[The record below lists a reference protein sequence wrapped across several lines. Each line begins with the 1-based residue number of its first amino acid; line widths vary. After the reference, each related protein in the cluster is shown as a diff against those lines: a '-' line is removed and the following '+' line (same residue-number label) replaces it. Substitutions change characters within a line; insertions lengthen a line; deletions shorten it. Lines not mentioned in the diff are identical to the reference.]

1 MPKARSP
8 ERDQAYE
15 LYKNSKGLMP
25 LREIARQ
32 LNVPEKSVSGWKC
45 KDKWDDQ
52 MNGVLHSKI
61 KDKRSTPKSKKVV
74 KALIDEVDEN
84 EELSEQEKLFVLYYL
99 ECFNAKQAYIQ
110 AGFKVNTDGSAR
122 VGACRLMKKPKIIN
136 EIKRLQALR
145 KELLF
150 ANEADIIERLQ
161 RIAFAD
167 INHVVNISKNG
178 REITMK
184 SAEEIDG
191 SLIESIGND
200 KFGIKIKMSDR
211 MQALNLLFKYYGLD
225 SMDKHKKSIDE
236 AKLALERKIAEQKM
250 PEASENT
257 GMPQVMIYLPDN
269 GRDKLPTDGEGGGF
283 NGTNNN

>member
-52 MNGVLHSKI
+52 INGVLHTKI
-61 KDKRSTPKSKKVV
+61 KDKRSTPKSKRVV

-122 VGACRLMKKPKIIN
+122 VGACRLMKKPKVIN

-250 PEASENT
+250 PAIFYN
-257 GMPQVMIYLPDN
+257 MM
-269 GRDKLPTDGEGGGF
+269 
-283 NGTNNN
+283 

>member
-52 MNGVLHSKI
+52 LNGVLHSKI

-74 KALIDEVDEN
+74 KALINEVDKN
-84 EELSEQEKLFVLYYL
+84 EELDDREKLFCLYYV
-99 ECFNAKQAYIQ
+99 ECFNGKQAYIQ
-110 AGFKVNTDGSAR
+110 AGFPVNTDGSAR
-122 VGACRLMKKPKIIN
+122 VGACKLMKKPAIKA

-145 KELLF
+145 MELLF
-150 ANEADIIERLQ
+150 ANEGDLIERLQ

-167 INHVVNISKNG
+167 ITHVVNISKNG
-178 REITMK
+178 REITLK
-184 SAEEIDG
+184 LPEEIDG

-200 KFGIKIKMSDR
+200 KFGVKVKMSNR
-211 MQALNLLFKYYGLD
+211 MDAFKMLYDYLGLSD
-225 SMDKHKKSIDE
+225 MEKHKKSIDE
-236 AKLALERKIAEQKM
+236 AKLELERKIAAQKA
-250 PEASENT
+250 PDLKDGDNA
-257 GMPQVMIYLPDN
+257 PRVVVYLPDN
-269 GRDKLPTDGEGGGF
+269 GRNDSYSGDDGGM
-283 NGTNNN
+283 NNE

>member
-61 KDKRSTPKSKKVV
+61 KDKRSTPKSKRVV
-74 KALIDEVDEN
+74 KALINEINEN
-84 EELSEQEKLFVLYYL
+84 EELDEREKLFCLYYI
-99 ECFNAKQAYIQ
+99 ECFNGKQAYIQ
-110 AGFKVNTDGSAR
+110 AGFPVNTDGSAR
-122 VGACRLMKKPKIIN
+122 VGACRLMKKPKIRA
-136 EIKRLQALR
+136 EIKRLQNLR

-150 ANEADIIERLQ
+150 ADEGDIIERLQ

-167 INHVVNISKNG
+167 ITHVVYISKNG
-178 REITMK
+178 RESTLK
-184 SAEEIDG
+184 LPEEIDG

-200 KFGIKIKMSDR
+200 KFGVKVKMSNR
-211 MQALNLLFKYYGLD
+211 MDAFKMLYDYLGLSD
-225 SMDKHKKSIDE
+225 MEKHKKSIDE
-236 AKLALERKIAEQKM
+236 AKLELERKIAAQKA
-250 PEASENT
+250 PDLKDGDNA
-257 GMPQVMIYLPDN
+257 PRVVVYLPDN
-269 GRDKLPTDGEGGGF
+269 GRNDSYSGDDGGM
-283 NGTNNN
+283 NNE

>member
-32 LNVPEKSVSGWKC
+32 LNVPEKSISGWKC

-74 KALIDEVDEN
+74 KALINEINEN
-84 EELSEQEKLFVLYYL
+84 EELDEREKLFCLYYI
-99 ECFNAKQAYIQ
+99 ECFNGKQAYIQ
-110 AGFKVNTDGSAR
+110 AGFPVNTDGSAR
-122 VGACRLMKKPKIIN
+122 VGACRLMKKPKIRA
-136 EIKRLQALR
+136 EIKRLQNLR

-150 ANEADIIERLQ
+150 ADEGDIIERLQ

-167 INHVVNISKNG
+167 ITHVVNISKNG
-178 REITMK
+178 REITLK
-184 SAEEIDG
+184 LPEEIDG

-200 KFGIKIKMSDR
+200 KFGVKVKMSNR
-211 MQALNLLFKYYGLD
+211 MDAFKMLYDYLGLSD
-225 SMDKHKKSIDE
+225 MEKHKKSIDE
-236 AKLALERKIAEQKM
+236 AKLELERKIAAQKA
-250 PEASENT
+250 PDLKDGDNA
-257 GMPQVMIYLPDN
+257 PRVVVYLPDN
-269 GRDKLPTDGEGGGF
+269 GRNDSYSGDDGGM
-283 NGTNNN
+283 NNE

>member
-52 MNGVLHSKI
+52 INGVLHTKI
-61 KDKRSTPKSKKVV
+61 KDKRSTPKSKRVV

-236 AKLALERKIAEQKM
+236 AKLALERKIAEQKT

>member
-236 AKLALERKIAEQKM
+236 AKLALECKLAEQKM

>member
-52 MNGVLHSKI
+52 INGVLHTKI
-61 KDKRSTPKSKKVV
+61 KDKRSTPKSKRVV
-74 KALIDEVDEN
+74 KALINEINEN
-84 EELSEQEKLFVLYYL
+84 EELDEREKLFCLYYI
-99 ECFNAKQAYIQ
+99 ECFNGKQAYIQ
-110 AGFKVNTDGSAR
+110 AGFPVNTDGSAR
-122 VGACRLMKKPKIIN
+122 VGACRLMKKPKIRA
-136 EIKRLQALR
+136 EIKRLQNLR

-150 ANEADIIERLQ
+150 ADEGDIIERLQ

-167 INHVVNISKNG
+167 ITHVVNISKNG
-178 REITMK
+178 REITLK
-184 SAEEIDG
+184 LPEEIDG

-200 KFGIKIKMSDR
+200 KFGVKVKMSNR
-211 MQALNLLFKYYGLD
+211 MDAFKMLYDYLGLSD
-225 SMDKHKKSIDE
+225 MEKHKKSIDE
-236 AKLALERKIAEQKM
+236 AKLELERKIAAQKA
-250 PEASENT
+250 PDLKDGDNA
-257 GMPQVMIYLPDN
+257 PRVVVYLPDN
-269 GRDKLPTDGEGGGF
+269 GRNDSYCGDDGGM
-283 NGTNNN
+283 NNE

>member
-8 ERDQAYE
+8 ERYQAYE

-52 MNGVLHSKI
+52 MNGVLHTKI
-61 KDKRSTPKSKKVV
+61 KDKRSTPKSKRVV

-122 VGACRLMKKPKIIN
+122 VGACRLMKKPKVIN

-269 GRDKLPTDGEGGGF
+269 GRDKLPADGEGGGSD
-283 NGTNNN
+283 GTDNN

>member
-1 MPKARSP
+1 
-8 ERDQAYE
+8 
-15 LYKNSKGLMP
+15 
-25 LREIARQ
+25 
-32 LNVPEKSVSGWKC
+32 
-45 KDKWDDQ
+45 
-52 MNGVLHSKI
+52 
-61 KDKRSTPKSKKVV
+61 
-74 KALIDEVDEN
+74 
-84 EELSEQEKLFVLYYL
+84 
-99 ECFNAKQAYIQ
+99 
-110 AGFKVNTDGSAR
+110 
-122 VGACRLMKKPKIIN
+122 MKKPKIIN

-236 AKLALERKIAEQKM
+236 AKLALERKIAEQKT

-269 GRDKLPTDGEGGGF
+269 GRDKLPADGEGGGSD
-283 NGTNNN
+283 GTDNN

>member
-52 MNGVLHSKI
+52 INGVLHTKI
-61 KDKRSTPKSKKVV
+61 KDKRSTPKSKRVV

-122 VGACRLMKKPKIIN
+122 VGACRLMKKPKVIN

-184 SAEEIDG
+184 SADEIDG

-269 GRDKLPTDGEGGGF
+269 GRDKLPADGEGGGYD
-283 NGTNNN
+283 GTDNN

>member
-61 KDKRSTPKSKKVV
+61 KDKRSTPKSKRVV

-236 AKLALERKIAEQKM
+236 AKLALERKIAEQKT

-269 GRDKLPTDGEGGGF
+269 GRDKLPADGEGGGSD
-283 NGTNNN
+283 GTDNN

>member
-15 LYKNSKGLMP
+15 LCKNSKGLMP

-52 MNGVLHSKI
+52 INGVLHTKI
-61 KDKRSTPKSKKVV
+61 KDKRSTPKSKRVV

-122 VGACRLMKKPKIIN
+122 VGACRLMKKPKVIN

-269 GRDKLPTDGEGGGF
+269 GRDKLPADGEGGGSD
-283 NGTNNN
+283 GTDNN

>member
-52 MNGVLHSKI
+52 INGVLHTKI
-61 KDKRSTPKSKKVV
+61 KDKRSTPKSKRVV

-122 VGACRLMKKPKIIN
+122 VGACRLMKKPKVIN

-250 PEASENT
+250 PESKDGDNA
-257 GMPQVMIYLPDN
+257 PRVVVYLPDN
-269 GRDKLPTDGEGGGF
+269 GRKDSYNGDDGGDA
-283 NGTNNN
+283 NAND

>member
-52 MNGVLHSKI
+52 INGVLHAKI
-61 KDKRSTPKSKKVV
+61 KDKRSTPKSKRVV
-74 KALIDEVDEN
+74 KALINEINEN
-84 EELSEQEKLFVLYYL
+84 EELDEREKLFCLYYI
-99 ECFNAKQAYIQ
+99 ECFNGKQAYIQ
-110 AGFKVNTDGSAR
+110 AGFPVNTDGSAR
-122 VGACRLMKKPKIIN
+122 VGACRLMKKPKIRA
-136 EIKRLQALR
+136 EIKRLQNLR

-150 ANEADIIERLQ
+150 ADEGDIIERLQ

-167 INHVVNISKNG
+167 ITHVVNISKNG
-178 REITMK
+178 REITLK
-184 SAEEIDG
+184 LPEEIDG

-200 KFGIKIKMSDR
+200 KFGVKVKMSNR
-211 MQALNLLFKYYGLD
+211 MDAFKMLYDYLGLSD
-225 SMDKHKKSIDE
+225 MEKHKKSIDE
-236 AKLALERKIAEQKM
+236 AKLELERKIAAQKA
-250 PEASENT
+250 PDLKDGDNA
-257 GMPQVMIYLPDN
+257 PRVVVYLPDN
-269 GRDKLPTDGEGGGF
+269 GRNDSYSGDDGGM
-283 NGTNNN
+283 NNE

>member
-52 MNGVLHSKI
+52 INGVLHTKI
-61 KDKRSTPKSKKVV
+61 KDKRSTPKSKRVV
-74 KALIDEVDEN
+74 KALINEINEN
-84 EELSEQEKLFVLYYL
+84 EELDEREKLFCLYYI

-110 AGFKVNTDGSAR
+110 AGFPVNTDGSAR
-122 VGACRLMKKPKIIN
+122 VGACRLMKKPKIRA
-136 EIKRLQALR
+136 EIKRLQNLR

-150 ANEADIIERLQ
+150 ADEGDIIERLQ

-167 INHVVNISKNG
+167 INYVVNISKNG

-250 PEASENT
+250 PEAKDADNA
-257 GMPQVMIYLPDN
+257 PRVVVYLPDN
-269 GRDKLPTDGEGGGF
+269 GRNDSNSGDGGGDA
-283 NGTNNN
+283 NAND

>member
-52 MNGVLHSKI
+52 INGVLHTKI
-61 KDKRSTPKSKKVV
+61 KDKRSTPKSKRVV
-74 KALIDEVDEN
+74 KALINEINEN
-84 EELSEQEKLFVLYYL
+84 EELDEREKLFCLYYI
-99 ECFNAKQAYIQ
+99 ECFNGKQAYIQ
-110 AGFKVNTDGSAR
+110 AGFPVNTDGSAR
-122 VGACRLMKKPKIIN
+122 VGACRLMKKPKIRA
-136 EIKRLQALR
+136 EIKRLQNLR

-150 ANEADIIERLQ
+150 ADEGDIIERLQ

-167 INHVVNISKNG
+167 ITHVVNISKNG
-178 REITMK
+178 REITLK
-184 SAEEIDG
+184 LPEEIDG

-200 KFGIKIKMSDR
+200 KFGVKVKMSNR
-211 MQALNLLFKYYGLD
+211 MDAFKMLYDYLGLSD
-225 SMDKHKKSIDE
+225 MEKHKKSIDE
-236 AKLALERKIAEQKM
+236 AKLELERKIAAQKT
-250 PEASENT
+250 PDLKDGDNA
-257 GMPQVMIYLPDN
+257 PRVVVYLPDN
-269 GRDKLPTDGEGGGF
+269 GRNDSYSGDDGGM
-283 NGTNNN
+283 NNE

>member
-52 MNGVLHSKI
+52 INGVLHTKI
-61 KDKRSTPKSKKVV
+61 KDKRSTPKSKRVV

-122 VGACRLMKKPKIIN
+122 VGACRLMKKPKVIN

-269 GRDKLPTDGEGGGF
+269 GRDKLPADGEGGGAD
-283 NGTNNN
+283 GTDNN

>member
-74 KALIDEVDEN
+74 KALINEVDKN
-84 EELSEQEKLFVLYYL
+84 EELDDREKLFCLYYV
-99 ECFNAKQAYIQ
+99 ECFNGKQAYIQ
-110 AGFKVNTDGSAR
+110 AGFPVNTDGSAR
-122 VGACRLMKKPKIIN
+122 VGACKLIKKPAIKA

-145 KELLF
+145 MELLF
-150 ANEADIIERLQ
+150 ANEGDLIERLQ

-167 INHVVNISKNG
+167 INHVVNISQNG

-184 SAEEIDG
+184 SADEIDG
-191 SLIESIGND
+191 TLIESIGND
-200 KFGIKIKMSDR
+200 KFGIKVKMSDR
-211 MQALNLLFKYYGLD
+211 MQALRMLYDYIGLS
-225 SMDKHKKSIDE
+225 SMEKHKKSVDE
-236 AKLALERKIAEQKM
+236 AKLELERKIAAQKA
-250 PEASENT
+250 PDLKDGDNA
-257 GMPQVMIYLPDN
+257 PRVVVYLPDN
-269 GRDKLPTDGEGGGF
+269 GRNDSYSGDDGGM
-283 NGTNNN
+283 NNE

>member
-52 MNGVLHSKI
+52 INGVLHTKI
-61 KDKRSTPKSKKVV
+61 KDKRSTPKSKRVV

-122 VGACRLMKKPKIIN
+122 VGACRLMKKPKVIN

-184 SAEEIDG
+184 SADEIDG

-269 GRDKLPTDGEGGGF
+269 GRDKLPADGEGGGSD
-283 NGTNNN
+283 GTDNN

>member
-25 LREIARQ
+25 LWEIARQ

-74 KALIDEVDEN
+74 KALIDEVDET

-236 AKLALERKIAEQKM
+236 AKLALERKIAEQKT

-269 GRDKLPTDGEGGGF
+269 GRDKLPADGEGGGSD
-283 NGTNNN
+283 GTDNN

>member
-74 KALIDEVDEN
+74 KALINEVDKN
-84 EELSEQEKLFVLYYL
+84 EELDDREKLFCLYYV
-99 ECFNAKQAYIQ
+99 ECFNGKQAYIQ
-110 AGFKVNTDGSAR
+110 AGFPVNTDGSAR
-122 VGACRLMKKPKIIN
+122 VGACKLMKKPAIKA

-145 KELLF
+145 MELLF
-150 ANEADIIERLQ
+150 ANEGDLIERLQ

-167 INHVVNISKNG
+167 INHVVNISQNG

-184 SAEEIDG
+184 SADEIDG
-191 SLIESIGND
+191 TLIESIGND
-200 KFGIKIKMSDR
+200 KFGIKVKMSDR
-211 MQALNLLFKYYGLD
+211 MQALRMLYDYIGL
-225 SMDKHKKSIDE
+225 SAMDKHKQSFDE

-250 PEASENT
+250 PEAKDGDNA
-257 GMPQVMIYLPDN
+257 PRVVVYLPDN
-269 GRDKLPTDGEGGGF
+269 GRNDSYNGDDGGDA
-283 NGTNNN
+283 NAND

>member
-52 MNGVLHSKI
+52 INGVLHTKI
-61 KDKRSTPKSKKVV
+61 KDKRSTPKSKRVV

-122 VGACRLMKKPKIIN
+122 VGACRLMKRPKIIN

-236 AKLALERKIAEQKM
+236 AKLALERKIAEQKT

-269 GRDKLPTDGEGGGF
+269 GRDKLPADGEGGGSD
-283 NGTNNN
+283 GTDNN

>member
-236 AKLALERKIAEQKM
+236 AKLALERKIAEQKT

-269 GRDKLPTDGEGGGF
+269 GRDKLPADGEGGGSD
-283 NGTNNN
+283 GTDNN

>member
-61 KDKRSTPKSKKVV
+61 QDKRSTPKSKRVV
-74 KALIDEVDEN
+74 KALINEINEN
-84 EELSEQEKLFVLYYL
+84 EELDEREKLFCLYYI
-99 ECFNAKQAYIQ
+99 ECFNGKQAYIQ
-110 AGFKVNTDGSAR
+110 AGFPVNTDGSAR
-122 VGACRLMKKPKIIN
+122 VGACRLMKKPKIRA
-136 EIKRLQALR
+136 EIKRLQNLR

-150 ANEADIIERLQ
+150 ADEGDIIERLQ

-167 INHVVNISKNG
+167 ITHVVNISKNG
-178 REITMK
+178 REITLK
-184 SAEEIDG
+184 LPEEIDG

-200 KFGIKIKMSDR
+200 KFGVKVKMSNR
-211 MQALNLLFKYYGLD
+211 MDAFKMLYDYLGLSD
-225 SMDKHKKSIDE
+225 MEKHKKSIDE
-236 AKLALERKIAEQKM
+236 AKLELERKIAAQKA
-250 PEASENT
+250 PDLKDGDNA
-257 GMPQVMIYLPDN
+257 PRVVVYLPDN
-269 GRDKLPTDGEGGGF
+269 GRNDSYSGDDGGM
-283 NGTNNN
+283 NNE

>member
-61 KDKRSTPKSKKVV
+61 KDKRSTPKSKKIV

-236 AKLALERKIAEQKM
+236 AKLALERKIAEQKT
-250 PEASENT
+250 PEVSENT

-269 GRDKLPTDGEGGGF
+269 GRDKLPADGEGGGSD
-283 NGTNNN
+283 GTDNN

>member
-52 MNGVLHSKI
+52 INGVLHTKI
-61 KDKRSTPKSKKVV
+61 KDKRSTPKSKRVV

-269 GRDKLPTDGEGGGF
+269 GRDKLPADGEGGGTD
-283 NGTNNN
+283 GTDNN

>member
-52 MNGVLHSKI
+52 INGVLHTKI
-61 KDKRSTPKSKKVV
+61 KDKRSTPKSKRVV

-110 AGFKVNTDGSAR
+110 AGFNVNTDGSAR
-122 VGACRLMKKPKIIN
+122 VGACRLMKKPKVIN

-269 GRDKLPTDGEGGGF
+269 GRDKLPADGEGGGSD
-283 NGTNNN
+283 GTDNN

>member
-61 KDKRSTPKSKKVV
+61 KDKRSTPKSKRVV
-74 KALIDEVDEN
+74 KALINEINEN
-84 EELSEQEKLFVLYYL
+84 EELDEREKLFCLYYI
-99 ECFNAKQAYIQ
+99 ECFNGKQAYIQ
-110 AGFKVNTDGSAR
+110 AGFPVNTDGSAR
-122 VGACRLMKKPKIIN
+122 VGACRLMKKPKIRA
-136 EIKRLQALR
+136 EIKRLQNLR

-150 ANEADIIERLQ
+150 ADEGDIIERLQ

-167 INHVVNISKNG
+167 ITHVVNISKNG
-178 REITMK
+178 REITLK
-184 SAEEIDG
+184 LPEEIDG

-200 KFGIKIKMSDR
+200 KFGVKVKMSNR
-211 MQALNLLFKYYGLD
+211 MDAFKMLYDYLGLSD
-225 SMDKHKKSIDE
+225 MEKHKKSIDE
-236 AKLALERKIAEQKM
+236 AKLELERKIAAQKA
-250 PEASENT
+250 PDLKDGDNA
-257 GMPQVMIYLPDN
+257 PRVVVYLPDN
-269 GRDKLPTDGEGGGF
+269 GRNDSYSGDDGGM
-283 NGTNNN
+283 NNE

>member
-52 MNGVLHSKI
+52 INGVLHTKI
-61 KDKRSTPKSKKVV
+61 KDKRSTPKSKRVV

-236 AKLALERKIAEQKM
+236 AKLALERKIAEQKT

-269 GRDKLPTDGEGGGF
+269 GRDKLPADGAGGGSD
-283 NGTNNN
+283 GTDNN

>member
-236 AKLALERKIAEQKM
+236 AKLALERKIAEQKT
-250 PEASENT
+250 PEVSENT

-269 GRDKLPTDGEGGGF
+269 GRDKLPADGEGGGSD
-283 NGTNNN
+283 GTDNN

>member
-52 MNGVLHSKI
+52 INGVLHTKI
-61 KDKRSTPKSKKVV
+61 KDKRSTPKSKRVV

-122 VGACRLMKKPKIIN
+122 VGACRLMKKPKVIN

-269 GRDKLPTDGEGGGF
+269 GRDKLPADGEGGGTD
-283 NGTNNN
+283 GTDNN

>member
-52 MNGVLHSKI
+52 INGVLHTKI
-61 KDKRSTPKSKKVV
+61 KDKRSTPKSKRVV
-74 KALIDEVDEN
+74 KALINEINEN
-84 EELSEQEKLFVLYYL
+84 EELDEREKLFCLYYI
-99 ECFNAKQAYIQ
+99 ECFNGKQAYIQ
-110 AGFKVNTDGSAR
+110 AGFPVNTDGSAR
-122 VGACRLMKKPKIIN
+122 VGACRLMKKPKIRA
-136 EIKRLQALR
+136 EIKRLQNLR

-150 ANEADIIERLQ
+150 ADEGDIIERLQ

-167 INHVVNISKNG
+167 ITHVVNISKNG
-178 REITMK
+178 REITLK
-184 SAEEIDG
+184 LPEEIGG

-200 KFGIKIKMSDR
+200 KFGVKVKMSNR
-211 MQALNLLFKYYGLD
+211 MDAFKMLYDYLGLSD
-225 SMDKHKKSIDE
+225 MEKHKKSIDE
-236 AKLALERKIAEQKM
+236 AKLELERKIAAQKA
-250 PEASENT
+250 PDLKDGDNA
-257 GMPQVMIYLPDN
+257 PRVVVYLPDN
-269 GRDKLPTDGEGGGF
+269 GRNDSYSGDDGGM
-283 NGTNNN
+283 NNE

>member
-45 KDKWDDQ
+45 KDKWVDQ
-52 MNGVLHSKI
+52 INGVLHTKI
-61 KDKRSTPKSKKVV
+61 KDKRSTPKSKRVV

-122 VGACRLMKKPKIIN
+122 VGACRLMKKPKVIN

-269 GRDKLPTDGEGGGF
+269 GRDKLPADGEGGGTD
-283 NGTNNN
+283 GTDNN

>member
-52 MNGVLHSKI
+52 MNGVLHTKI
-61 KDKRSTPKSKKVV
+61 KDKRSTPKSKRVV
-74 KALIDEVDEN
+74 KALINEINEN
-84 EELSEQEKLFVLYYL
+84 EELDEREKLFCLYYI
-99 ECFNAKQAYIQ
+99 ECFNGKQAYIQ
-110 AGFKVNTDGSAR
+110 AGFPVNTDGSAR
-122 VGACRLMKKPKIIN
+122 VGACRLMKKPKIRA
-136 EIKRLQALR
+136 EIKRLQNLR

-150 ANEADIIERLQ
+150 ADEGDIIERLQ

-167 INHVVNISKNG
+167 ITHVVNISKNG
-178 REITMK
+178 REITLK
-184 SAEEIDG
+184 LPEEIDG

-200 KFGIKIKMSDR
+200 KFGVKVKMSNR
-211 MQALNLLFKYYGLD
+211 MDAFKMLYDYLGLSD
-225 SMDKHKKSIDE
+225 MEKHKKSIDE
-236 AKLALERKIAEQKM
+236 AKLELERKIAAQKA
-250 PEASENT
+250 PDLKDGDNA
-257 GMPQVMIYLPDN
+257 PRVVVYLPDN
-269 GRDKLPTDGEGGGF
+269 GRNDSYSGDDGGM
-283 NGTNNN
+283 NNE

>member
-45 KDKWDDQ
+45 KDKWDNQ

-74 KALIDEVDEN
+74 KALINEVDKN
-84 EELSEQEKLFVLYYL
+84 EELDDREKLFCLYYV
-99 ECFNAKQAYIQ
+99 ECFNGKQAYIQ
-110 AGFKVNTDGSAR
+110 AGFPVNTDGSAR
-122 VGACRLMKKPKIIN
+122 VGACKLMKKPAIKA
-136 EIKRLQALR
+136 ELKRLQALR
-145 KELLF
+145 TELLF
-150 ANEADIIERLQ
+150 ANEGDIIERLQ

-167 INHVVNISKNG
+167 INHVVNISPNG

-184 SAEEIDG
+184 SADEIDG
-191 SLIESIGND
+191 ALIESIGND
-200 KFGIKIKMSDR
+200 KFGIKVKMSDR
-211 MQALNLLFKYYGLD
+211 MQALRMLYDYIGLS
-225 SMDKHKKSIDE
+225 SMEKHKKSVDQ
-236 AKLALERKIAEQKM
+236 AKLELECKLAEQKM

-269 GRDKLPTDGEGGGF
+269 GRDKLPIDGEGGGF
-283 NGTNNN
+283 NGTDNN

>member
-52 MNGVLHSKI
+52 INGVLHTKI
-61 KDKRSTPKSKKVV
+61 KDKRSTPKSKRVV
-74 KALIDEVDEN
+74 KALINEINEN
-84 EELSEQEKLFVLYYL
+84 EELDEREKLFCLYYI
-99 ECFNAKQAYIQ
+99 ECFNGKQAYIQ
-110 AGFKVNTDGSAR
+110 AGFPVNTDGSAR
-122 VGACRLMKKPKIIN
+122 VGACRLMKKPKIRA
-136 EIKRLQALR
+136 EIKRLQNLR

-150 ANEADIIERLQ
+150 ADEGDIIERLQ

-167 INHVVNISKNG
+167 ITHVVNISKNG
-178 REITMK
+178 REITLK
-184 SAEEIDG
+184 LPEEIDG

-200 KFGIKIKMSDR
+200 KFGVKVKMSNR
-211 MQALNLLFKYYGLD
+211 MDAFKMLYDYLGLSD
-225 SMDKHKKSIDE
+225 MDKHKKSIDE
-236 AKLALERKIAEQKM
+236 AKLELERKIAAQKA
-250 PEASENT
+250 PDLKDGDNA
-257 GMPQVMIYLPDN
+257 PRVVVYLPDN
-269 GRDKLPTDGEGGGF
+269 GRNDSYSGDDGGM
-283 NGTNNN
+283 NNE

>member
-52 MNGVLHSKI
+52 INGVLHTKI
-61 KDKRSTPKSKKVV
+61 KDKRSTPKSKRVV

-236 AKLALERKIAEQKM
+236 AKLALERKIAEQKT

-269 GRDKLPTDGEGGGF
+269 GRDKLPADGEGGGSD
-283 NGTNNN
+283 GTDNN